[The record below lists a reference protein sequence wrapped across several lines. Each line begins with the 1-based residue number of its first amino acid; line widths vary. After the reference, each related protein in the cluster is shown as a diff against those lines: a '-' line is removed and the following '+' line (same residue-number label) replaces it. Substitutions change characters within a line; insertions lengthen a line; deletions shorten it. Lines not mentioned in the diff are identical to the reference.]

1 MKLQHRLLCVIS
13 AIGLLGTF
21 SAYSVPAY
29 PKGVFYT
36 QPDGRVVEYRVR
48 GDEHSHWI
56 ESSGGYILE
65 KAESGYLVY
74 AGVDSRVVY
83 TGNDAAV
90 ASSHKLRRAA
100 MEPGIKKN
108 AAQARV
114 LQSDGTFP
122 LEGHRRLLMLLV
134 NFADTRTSVEPER
147 FVELMNG
154 ENYEGTGSFRD
165 FYLENSYGQLDVET
179 TVVGWIT
186 LPREKSMY
194 DTEDMTDLISDALT
208 LVDDEVDLRDFDNDG
223 DGVLDGLSII
233 HQGQGAEVTGLSSD
247 IWSHSSEMFNME
259 FDGVNVKKYTIQPEL
274 LLPGQMTTV
283 GVLCHEF
290 GHNLGAPDYYD
301 VDYEVNGSFNGTGVW
316 DCMAEGIWN
325 EYNVSGDSPSHINM
339 WQKIQFGWVTPET
352 LTDAC
357 RVENI
362 PAACDEPAAYI
373 MGTTLDG
380 DYFVLENRQP
390 KKFDRMLPGHGLI
403 IYHVDENRISRSI
416 DLNEVNNDYEQG
428 LYTVCASSSVDP
440 DRTPATFGDINS
452 AGAPFPGASAKTEF
466 SDATLPSSHS
476 NDGKYAYCGL
486 EDIED
491 NGGLVSFSFV
501 KEEAPAAVSDFSVSA
516 KRGVVTLNWNA
527 PAADG
532 VELYRI
538 FRDGE
543 MLTTTQMLS
552 YVDRSFTGDVAT
564 YQVDVLYTD
573 GLYSPF
579 ATASVRVP
587 VNRIES
593 LSAQSDGNSVDIEW
607 DMDMRLTRCS
617 DLDLGNAVYEYVA
630 CDEMDYAQRF
640 SAADLKTYQGYNI
653 SSIAFLPFT
662 SQRTTTYKIRVWRMP
677 EGTDDAEVVSERSV
691 TEYASGQW
699 CERMLIEPV
708 EIEPGYDYMIG
719 VNLVTSDGTIRLICE
734 NNLLQ
739 GLANLSMNNGTGEWS
754 DGLLTLNPLLRAEL
768 EKGSEPEFVY
778 GEQPVFNP
786 DYDPAADVAAYPLGF
801 NVYRDDEYIG
811 FTTSRRFVDGGV
823 PDGTHTYGVVCLY
836 EGGNESAVEEC
847 SVGHYAGVDGL
858 SGDAG
863 AVVRVN
869 DRTVYVESAE
879 DAMVRVFNLSGQL
892 VAGRPVENG
901 YAAVRIDVSGVYV
914 VKVEK
919 KENSVIKKVVIY

>member
-1 MKLQHRLLCVIS
+1 MCVIS

-325 EYNVSGDSPSHINM
+325 EYNASGDSPSHINM

-373 MGTTLDG
+373 MGTMLDG

-564 YQVDVLYTD
+564 Y
-573 GLYSPF
+573 
-579 ATASVRVP
+579 
-587 VNRIES
+587 
-593 LSAQSDGNSVDIEW
+593 
-607 DMDMRLTRCS
+607 
-617 DLDLGNAVYEYVA
+617 
-630 CDEMDYAQRF
+630 
-640 SAADLKTYQGYNI
+640 
-653 SSIAFLPFT
+653 
-662 SQRTTTYKIRVWRMP
+662 
-677 EGTDDAEVVSERSV
+677 
-691 TEYASGQW
+691 
-699 CERMLIEPV
+699 
-708 EIEPGYDYMIG
+708 
-719 VNLVTSDGTIRLICE
+719 
-734 NNLLQ
+734 
-739 GLANLSMNNGTGEWS
+739 
-754 DGLLTLNPLLRAEL
+754 
-768 EKGSEPEFVY
+768 
-778 GEQPVFNP
+778 
-786 DYDPAADVAAYPLGF
+786 
-801 NVYRDDEYIG
+801 
-811 FTTSRRFVDGGV
+811 
-823 PDGTHTYGVVCLY
+823 
-836 EGGNESAVEEC
+836 
-847 SVGHYAGVDGL
+847 
-858 SGDAG
+858 
-863 AVVRVN
+863 
-869 DRTVYVESAE
+869 
-879 DAMVRVFNLSGQL
+879 
-892 VAGRPVENG
+892 
-901 YAAVRIDVSGVYV
+901 
-914 VKVEK
+914 
-919 KENSVIKKVVIY
+919 